1 MDKVWQELLEVLV
14 DMLSAYQKMLE
25 LGREKRQALV
35 AAKVADIESI
45 TKKEE
50 SLIIYVTRAEK
61 VSKAAVMKIADHYNL
76 PPEEIGLS
84 KIRQFADKDTA
95 GRLEAFERD
104 FNKILAEIEPINKT
118 NTELIQQALSL
129 VNYNINLLTQNV
141 ADVNYAPQGQ
151 QGQSSQSR
159 AIFDRKV

>member
-25 LGREKRQALV
+25 LGHEKRQALV
-35 AAKVADIESI
+35 AVKIADIGSI

-61 VSKAAVMKIADHYNL
+61 VRKAVVKKIADHYNL
-76 PPEEIGLS
+76 PPEDISLF
-84 KIRQFADKDTA
+84 KIRQFADEDMA
-95 GRLEAFERD
+95 GRLKAFERD
-104 FNKILAEIEPINKT
+104 FNKVLSEIEPVNKT
-118 NTELIQQALSL
+118 NTELIQQALSF

-141 ADVNYAPQGQ
+141 ANVNYAPQGQ
-151 QGQSSQSR
+151 QGQPSQAR